1 MLEFFNR
8 FKRKEQSA
16 GLVGLSVSDERIS
29 LAQISRGFSR
39 ESVSPFLEKCA
50 SLELPSLQQAR
61 EVLSRYVDGQEL
73 NGSPCNYVLTPR
85 DYNLYLIESPPVEPQ
100 ELKSAVRWKI
110 KDLLD
115 IPAEEAAIEVFPVPE
130 DAFQGRSKM
139 LYVVVAQKSR
149 IESIVE
155 LVSKCDLNLSSI
167 DIPELA
173 MRNISSQFLNDEHGL
188 AFMDLRRAGST
199 LNMSRAGQLYLTRK
213 INTQLDNN
221 VMASPDWESLRDRL
235 VLEIQRS
242 LDYYE
247 SQMAQNPISQVV
259 LAPRVADTQQ
269 MADSLSEVMAVK
281 ISVLDYAS
289 RLDHAEGI
297 EPQQQQSCMVA
308 IGAAL
313 RADQAAVRA

>member
-1 MLEFFNR
+1 MLEFFNK
-8 FKRKEQSA
+8 FKKKVQSA

-29 LAQISRGFSR
+29 LAQISRGITR

-73 NGSPCNYVLTPR
+73 KGSPCNYVLTPR
-85 DYNLYLIESPPVEPQ
+85 DYNLYLIESPAVEPQ

-115 IPAEEAAIEVFPVPE
+115 IPAEEAAIDVFPVPE

-139 LYVVVAQKSR
+139 LYVVAAQRSR

-173 MRNISSQFLNDEHGL
+173 MRNISRQFLSDEHGL

-221 VMASPDWESLRDRL
+221 VMDSPDWESLRDRL

-247 SQMAQNPISQVV
+247 SQMAQNPISQMV
-259 LAPRVADTQQ
+259 LAPRVTDTQQ

-281 ISVLDYAS
+281 VSVLDYAS
-289 RLDHAEGI
+289 RLDHADGI
-297 EPQQQQSCMVA
+297 EPEQQQSCMVA

-313 RADQAAVRA
+313 RADQAVNA

>member
-1 MLEFFNR
+1 MLKFFN
-8 FKRKEQSA
+8 KKVQST
-16 GLVGLSVSDERIS
+16 GLVGLSISDEKIS
-29 LAQISRGFSR
+29 LAQISRRISR
-39 ESVSPFLEKCA
+39 DSAAPFLEKCA
-50 SLELPSLQQAR
+50 QLELSSPQQTR
-61 EVLSRYVDGQEL
+61 EILSRYVEGQEL
-73 NGSPCNYVLTPR
+73 KGAPCNYVLTPK

-100 ELKSAVRWKI
+100 EMKSAVRWKI

-115 IPAEEAAIEVFPVPE
+115 MPAEDAAIDIFPVPE

-139 LYVVVAQKSR
+139 LYVVAAQKSR
-149 IESIVE
+149 IQSIIE
-155 LVSKCDLNLSSI
+155 LVSRCDLSLSAI

-173 MRNISSQFLNDEHGL
+173 MRNMSSQFLSDEHGL
-188 AFMDLRRAGST
+188 AFMDLRKTGST

-221 VMASPDWESLRDRL
+221 VMDSPDWESLRDRL

-247 SQMAQNPISQVV
+247 SQMAQNPISQMV
-259 LAPRVADTQQ
+259 LAPRVLDSQQ
-269 MADSLSEVMAVK
+269 MVDSLNEVMAVK
-281 ISVLDYAS
+281 VSLLDYAS

-297 EPQQQQSCMVA
+297 EPQLQQSCMVA

-313 RADQAAVRA
+313 RADQAAVSA

>member
-85 DYNLYLIESPPVEPQ
+85 DYNLYLIESPAVEPQ

-173 MRNISSQFLNDEHGL
+173 MRNISSQFLNDQHGL

>member
-1 MLEFFNR
+1 MLNFFN
-8 FKRKEQSA
+8 KKVQST

-29 LAQISRGFSR
+29 LAQISRSISR
-39 ESVSPFLEKCA
+39 DSASPFLEKCA

-61 EVLSRYVDGQEL
+61 EILGRYVDGQEL
-73 NGSPCNYVLTPR
+73 KGAPCNYVLTPR

-115 IPAEEAAIEVFPVPE
+115 IPAEEAAIDVFPVPE

-139 LYVVVAQKSR
+139 LYVVAAQKSR
-149 IESIVE
+149 IQSIVE
-155 LVSKCDLNLSSI
+155 LVSSCDLSLSSI

-173 MRNISSQFLNDEHGL
+173 MRNISSQFLSDEHGL
-188 AFMDLRRAGST
+188 AFMDLRKAGST

-221 VMASPDWESLRDRL
+221 AMDSPDWESQRDRL

-247 SQMAQNPISQVV
+247 SQMAQQPISQMV
-259 LAPRVADTQQ
+259 LAPRVGDTQR
-269 MADSLSEVMAVK
+269 MAESLSEVMSVK
-281 ISVLDYAS
+281 VSVLDYAS

-297 EPQQQQSCMVA
+297 EPLLQQSCMVA

-313 RADQAAVRA
+313 RADQAAVSA